1 MSPMFS
7 FDEKNIYYHILYNLI
22 KTIFLPEKACRL
34 LSNMLI

>member
-22 KTIFLPEKACRL
+22 KKLFFYLKKLAASSQI
-34 LSNMLI
+34 